1 MEFADGI
8 SLMIKLLVLT
18 TGQYMAEHIIFV
30 LIYVIRDQFV
40 WSCHNDT
47 DPWNTIKAKVNMDRL
62 VVLSCTVKITINDNT
77 LVTHIA
83 SPHFVNENGVCTT
96 CIWWYGWCESS
107 VQRISLQSHR
117 HCFLTH
123 WGRAKIDTTL
133 QTTFS
138 IAISW
143 MKMFEFRLK
152 FLWGLFLKVQLT
164 IFQH

>member
-30 LIYVIRDQFV
+30 LIYVIRDPFV

-47 DPWNTIKAKVNMDRL
+47 DPWNTIKAKVTMDRL

-83 SPHFVNENGVCTT
+83 SPHFVNDNGF
-96 CIWWYGWCESS
+96 
-107 VQRISLQSHR
+107 VQRAFDGIGDVNHPSRGYHYN
-117 HCFLTH
+117 H
-123 WGRAKIDTTL
+123 IDTV
-133 QTTFS
+133 F
-138 IAISW
+138 
-143 MKMFEFRLK
+143 
-152 FLWGLFLKVQLT
+152 
-164 IFQH
+164 